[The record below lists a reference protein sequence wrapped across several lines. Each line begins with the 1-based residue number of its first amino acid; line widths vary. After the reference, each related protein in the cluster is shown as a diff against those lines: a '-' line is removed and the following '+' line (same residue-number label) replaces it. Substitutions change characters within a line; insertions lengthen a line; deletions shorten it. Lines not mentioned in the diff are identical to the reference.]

1 MEFQASLKAIPSAP
15 PSTKLQ
21 AVPLSSRTHL
31 NRVDEGLHGTTGQ
44 FQILIIAGVRSSS
57 LCYLCHQGAQKV
69 ISQLNTQRSAVTKL
83 TLNHNPLG
91 DDGVSHL
98 FNYLCSTPGS
108 RHRIALSEINLN
120 CTDLGCRGLQA
131 ISDYIRGNEV
141 LKALWLAS
149 VRARYMLLFCHFPY
163 LSCFRM
169 RFSLTPPSSLLWQA
183 L

>member
-1 MEFQASLKAIPSAP
+1 MELQASLPP

-44 FQILIIAGVRSSS
+44 FLKLIMAGVRSSS
-57 LCYLCHQGAQKV
+57 TLCHLCHQGAQKI

-108 RHRIALSEINLN
+108 RHRIALSEISLN
-120 CTDLGCRGLQA
+120 CTDLGCKGLQA
-131 ISDYIRGNEV
+131 ISDYIRGNDV
-141 LKALWLAS
+141 LRAVWLAS
-149 VRARYMLLFCHFPY
+149 VRARFMLLFCHVPY
-163 LSCFRM
+163 FTCFRM